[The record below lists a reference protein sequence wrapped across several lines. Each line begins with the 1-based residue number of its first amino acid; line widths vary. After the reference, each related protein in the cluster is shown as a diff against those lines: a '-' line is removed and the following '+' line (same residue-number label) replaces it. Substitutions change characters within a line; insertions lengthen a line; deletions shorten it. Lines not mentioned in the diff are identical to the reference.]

1 MIYRFRGINRVL
13 NDGELKNNYF
23 YFTSPIQQNDP
34 LEGYVN
40 CFWKGDKIAWLGLF
54 KSYIWQLY
62 MVLSNVPIYG
72 EDING
77 LKDLAFWE
85 SEIDF
90 KGLPILETRR
100 EVECEFVEF
109 ELIGLLAE
117 ELGNLDCEL
126 SIHQVQQILLFIHI
140 DALKFV
146 NKKVAEKFNITLL
159 NIVDSKDYFD
169 DSNIQRVQNFMKMLT
184 NHSLID
190 PLAKGVEKMIESN
203 NMIKLIDFKEGMNTY
218 NTKMVTFLYSEFAFV
233 YMKRIKQLPF
243 TNWYCVCFNEN
254 VSNPALWGYY
264 AEGHQ
269 GICLVFKKNV
279 NEYFELEAIA
289 KEDIE
294 RTPKL
299 KLERV
304 KYGVDPV
311 KIDFFS
317 GLGRLWGDERRHWF
331 NHNDEWSS
339 VWEKIIREE
348 KEWRENY
355 WKNSRERLLRKSFAW
370 KDEKEVRIALEDT
383 WYIHEQ
389 HEFRKFKY
397 NFNDLDGII
406 FGISTS
412 QDNKM
417 EIIKIIKEKC
427 IIENRTDFCFYDAKY
442 DDTKNQIIY
451 ELNVFLTST
460 IKEAVQNAISLL

>member
-1 MIYRFRGINRVL
+1 MIYRFRGINRIL

-23 YFTSPIQQNDP
+23 YFSSPMQQNDP
-34 LEGYVN
+34 LEGYAN
-40 CFWKGDKIAWLGLF
+40 CVWKGDRIAWLGLF

-62 MVLSNVPIYG
+62 MVLSSIPIYG

-77 LKDLAFWE
+77 LKELFFWE
-85 SEIDF
+85 SEMDF
-90 KGLPILETRR
+90 EGLPILETRK
-100 EVECEFVEF
+100 EIECEFVEL
-109 ELIGLLAE
+109 ELIRMLAE
-117 ELGNLDCEL
+117 ELGNLEYEL
-126 SIHQVQQILLFIHI
+126 EIHQVQQILLFLHL
-140 DALKFV
+140 DALKFANNRV
-146 NKKVAEKFNITLL
+146 EKDFNIKLL
-159 NIVDSKDYFD
+159 NLDNLNDYTG
-169 DSNIQRVQNFMKMLT
+169 DSNTHRFQRFMKMLT
-184 NHSLID
+184 NHSMID
-190 PLAKGVEKMIESN
+190 PFAKAVEKMVDSN
-203 NMIKLIDFKEGMNTY
+203 NMIKLINFKEDENTY
-218 NTKMVTFLYSEFAFV
+218 NAKMVTFLYSEFAFV
-233 YMKRIKQLPF
+233 YMKRIKQIPF

-279 NEYFELEAIA
+279 NEFFDLEAIA
-289 KEDIE
+289 EKDIE
-294 RTPKL
+294 KTPKL

-304 KYGVDPV
+304 KYGVEPV

-331 NHNDEWSS
+331 NHNGECSEI
-339 VWEKIIREE
+339 WEKIQRGK

-355 WKNSRERLLRKSFAW
+355 LKNSRERLLRKSLAW
-370 KDEKEVRIALEDT
+370 EHEKEVRIALDDT

-389 HEFRKFKY
+389 PEFRKFKY
-397 NFNDLDGII
+397 KFNDLDGII

-412 QDNKM
+412 QDHKM
-417 EIIKIIKEKC
+417 QIIKIIKEKC

-451 ELNVFLTST
+451 ELNLFLTNT
-460 IKEAVQNAISLL
+460 IKEAVKKEIIQS